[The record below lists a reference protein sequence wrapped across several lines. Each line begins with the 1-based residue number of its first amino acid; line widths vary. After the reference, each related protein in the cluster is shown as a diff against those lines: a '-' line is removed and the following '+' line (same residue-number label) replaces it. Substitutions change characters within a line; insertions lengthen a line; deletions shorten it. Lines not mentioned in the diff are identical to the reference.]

1 MSNRFDDTSR
11 DAVEHEAKRITFAA
25 ARAAEHA
32 ERELSLL
39 ERATKALD
47 DIVARELEYEAD
59 TAYRDFVAMRKEH
72 GLDR

>member
-1 MSNRFDDTSR
+1 MSDR

-39 ERATKALD
+39 VRATQTAD
-47 DIVARELEYEAD
+47 DLAARELEYEAD
-59 TAYRDFVAMRKEH
+59 TAYRDFVAIQEEH
-72 GLDR
+72 GLNR

>member
-1 MSNRFDDTSR
+1 MSDR
-11 DAVEHEAKRITFAA
+11 DAAEHEAKRITFAA

-39 ERATKALD
+39 VRATQTAD
-47 DIVARELEYEAD
+47 DLAARELEYEAD
-59 TAYRDFVAMRKEH
+59 TAYRDFVAIKEEH